1 MRRKKGFTLIEL
13 LVVIA
18 VIALLVSI
26 LMPSLQKARWLA
38 MRAVCISN
46 IHSQVLAQLLYAA
59 DFRGQFAPRV
69 NPYDPDPEY
78 VRAIGDNTHPWAVM
92 HLKYLTIPNMTRCPI
107 LAREFGQYSPYWS
120 DMNYK
125 SGVYGAW
132 GSSAAYIFT
141 PYSWFA
147 GFPTIVM
154 YSGEPAPPMNAEEAS
169 SSGAMVPHRIS
180 EARMDSLRYIL
191 WDMGHGGSYGYLF
204 NDGAKITTFDQPV
217 GYGDGH
223 VTIHAKPDIKKRF
236 THSITVTPGGYNY
249 TDYYY

>member
-46 IHSQVLAQLLYAA
+46 IHSQVLAQHLYAA
-59 DFRGQFAPRV
+59 DFRGQFAPRTG
-69 NPYDPDPEY
+69 PTDPDPQY
-78 VRAIGDNTHPWAVM
+78 VRANSDNTGPWAAM

-107 LAREFGQYSPYWS
+107 LAREFGQYNLLFSN
-120 DMNYK
+120 MNYTPD
-125 SGVYGAW
+125 GNYGSW
-132 GSSAAYIFT
+132 GSSALYIYT

-147 GFPTIVM
+147 GFPKIVM
-154 YSGEPAPPMNAEEAS
+154 CSGETAPPMNAEEAS
-169 SSGAMVPHRIS
+169 SSGAMVAHRIS
-180 EARMDSLRYIL
+180 DLRLSSLRDVLID
-191 WDMGHGGSYGYLF
+191 WGHGGMNFSSDDSA
-204 NDGAKITTFDQPV
+204 NITTFDQPV

-236 THSITVTPGGYNY
+236 THFIVVLPGYY
-249 TDYYY
+249 DHTDYYY